1 MSVAPKSMLEK
12 IREKLQGGF
21 AIAMLLLIGVPLAL
35 TFVSSDFT
43 VSGSGFAARVNG
55 EDIPAVD
62 YQRVYQ
68 SRLVAAQQAAKGE
81 LPRDAQEELKRQALD
96 GLVLNRVVTQYVRDA
111 GFRVSNAQVI
121 EYVRSMPIFQVG
133 GQFSKPAYDTTLL
146 QQAISPTAF
155 EKEQQSLL
163 AARQLQEGL
172 AESSFFTPAEFR
184 RVIALD
190 QERRDIGFILFDP
203 REMAAGIDVSD
214 ADVQSYYTANASQ
227 FQSLESADLEYV
239 EVALADMAKDYT
251 PDEEALRKAYEVDPT
266 RFRSAE
272 ERRARHILIS
282 VDASR
287 TDAAAKALAE
297 EIAGKLAKG
306 DDFAALAAQYS
317 SDSGSA
323 SRGGDLGFAARGN
336 YVEPFEKALF
346 GLQPGETTVPIK
358 TEFGYHIIRLDEL
371 RPGTERGF
379 EAVRAQLT
387 DELRKQKAQ
396 DDFYALAERLDD
408 LALEN
413 PTSLEAVAKDTGLKI
428 GRYAGFTRTNGGPFG
443 NSTSLINA
451 VFSPGV
457 LDGSENTPV
466 IELDDTRAIVAH
478 VAEHKQPTPRPLE
491 EVRGEIVD
499 RLRILRATTE
509 AQSQGESIMKQ
520 VQAGEDLSAV
530 LSAKGMKMTE
540 PGPLTRRSPTVP
552 PDFLAAV
559 FRAPKPANGPASGPA
574 SGPGAKPVVQGT
586 SLADGSYAVFELRS
600 VVPGEPQR
608 IPQEQRDQRQKALA
622 QRVAVGETEALAA
635 QLRES
640 ADVVVAPDLF
650 KAEDAEAL

>member
-1 MSVAPKSMLEK
+1 MLQN

-21 AIAMLLLIGVPLAL
+21 AVAMLLAIGVPLAL

-43 VSGSGFAARVNG
+43 VTGSGFAARVNG

-62 YQRVYQ
+62 FQRVYQ
-68 SRLVAAQQAAKGE
+68 NRLVAEQQAAKGE
-81 LPRDAQEELKRQALD
+81 LPPEAQEKLKRQSLD
-96 GLVLNRVVTQYVRDA
+96 GLVLNRVVTQYVRNT
-111 GFRVSNAQVI
+111 GFRVSSAQVI
-121 EYVRSMPIFQVG
+121 DYVRSLPVFQVG
-133 GQFSKPAYDTTLL
+133 GQFSKLVYDNILST
-146 QQAISPTAF
+146 QGISPTAF

-163 AARQLQEGL
+163 ALRQLQDGL
-172 AESSFFTPAEFR
+172 VESSFFTPAEFR
-184 RVIALD
+184 RVIVLD
-190 QERRDIGFILFDP
+190 QERRDVAYVLFDP
-203 REMAAGIDVSD
+203 REMAAAIDVSD

-227 FQSLESADLEYV
+227 FQSLESADIEYV
-239 EVALADMAKDYT
+239 EVALADLATGYT
-251 PDEEALRKAYEVDPT
+251 PDEEALRKAYEIDPT

-272 ERRARHILIS
+272 ERRARHILIA

-287 TDAAAKALAE
+287 TDAAAKTLADE
-297 EIAGKLAKG
+297 VADKLAKG
-306 DDFAALAAQYS
+306 GDFAALAAQYS

-323 SRGGDLGFAARGN
+323 SRGGDLGFAAQGN

-346 GLQPGETTVPIK
+346 GLKPGETSVPVK

-379 EAVRAQLT
+379 EEVRAQLT

-396 DDFYALAERLDD
+396 DEFYALAERLED

-413 PTSLEAVAKDTGLKI
+413 PTSLEPVAKDTGLKI

-443 NSTSLINA
+443 NSASLSNA

-466 IELDDTRAIVAH
+466 IELDDTRALVARVAEYKKPAPLPLEQVRAEIVA
-478 VAEHKQPTPRPLE
+478 
-491 EVRGEIVD
+491 
-499 RLRILRATTE
+499 RLRMLRAATE
-509 AQSQGESIMKQ
+509 AQSRGEAIVKR

-530 LSAKGMKMTE
+530 LSAAGIRMTE
-540 PGPLTRRSPTVP
+540 SGPLTRRSPGMP

-559 FRAPKPANGPASGPA
+559 FRAPKPVSGPVGA
-574 SGPGAKPVVQGT
+574 PGAKPIVQGT
-586 SLADGSYAVFELRS
+586 SLGDGGYAVFELRS

>member
-1 MSVAPKSMLEK
+1 MLQN

-21 AIAMLLLIGVPLAL
+21 AVAMLLAIGVPLAL

-43 VSGSGFAARVNG
+43 VTGSGFAARVNG

-62 YQRVYQ
+62 FQRVYQ
-68 SRLVAAQQAAKGE
+68 NRLVAEQQAAKGE
-81 LPRDAQEELKRQALD
+81 LPPEAQEQLKRQSLD
-96 GLVLNRVVTQYVRDA
+96 GLVLNRVVTQYVRNT
-111 GFRVSNAQVI
+111 GFRVSSAQVI
-121 EYVRSMPIFQVG
+121 DYVRSLPVFQVG
-133 GQFSKPAYDTTLL
+133 GQFSKLVYDNILST
-146 QQAISPTAF
+146 QGISPTAF

-163 AARQLQEGL
+163 ALRQLQDGL
-172 AESSFFTPAEFR
+172 VESSFFTPAEFR
-184 RVIALD
+184 RVIVLD
-190 QERRDIGFILFDP
+190 QERRDVAYVLFDP
-203 REMAAGIDVSD
+203 REMAAAIDVSD

-227 FQSLESADLEYV
+227 FQSLESADIEYV
-239 EVALADMAKDYT
+239 EVALADVATGYT
-251 PDEEALRKAYEVDPT
+251 PDEDALRKAYEIDPT

-272 ERRARHILIS
+272 ERRARHILIA

-287 TDAAAKALAE
+287 TDAAAKTLADE
-297 EIAGKLAKG
+297 VADKLAKG
-306 DDFAALAAQYS
+306 GDFAALAAQYS

-323 SRGGDLGFAARGN
+323 SRGGDLGFAAQGN

-346 GLQPGETTVPIK
+346 GLKPGETSVPVK

-379 EAVRAQLT
+379 EEVRAQLA

-396 DDFYALAERLDD
+396 DEFYALAERLDD

-413 PTSLEAVAKDTGLKI
+413 PTSLEPVAKDTGLKI

-443 NSTSLINA
+443 NSASLSNA

-466 IELDDTRAIVAH
+466 IELDDTRAMVARVAEYKKPAPLPLEQVRAEIVA
-478 VAEHKQPTPRPLE
+478 
-491 EVRGEIVD
+491 
-499 RLRILRATTE
+499 RLRMLRAATE
-509 AQSQGESIMKQ
+509 AQSRGEAIVKR
-520 VQAGEDLSAV
+520 VQAGEDLSSV
-530 LSAKGMKMTE
+530 LSAAGIRMTE
-540 PGPLTRRSPTVP
+540 SGPLTRRSPGMP

-559 FRAPKPANGPASGPA
+559 FRAPKPVGGPVG
-574 SGPGAKPVVQGT
+574 GPGARPIVQGT
-586 SLADGSYAVFELRS
+586 SLGDGGYAVFELRS